1 MFLTAYFFANSGH
14 LATILL
20 EDTETVTSDWY
31 INKCLPNVSQAW
43 RARRPQT
50 GARALILLCGKTRL
64 HTASLT
70 LVFLA
75 ENNVQIVTSPSYTLS
90 LDPCKIS
97 PLYLVK

>member
-1 MFLTAYFFANSGH
+1 MFLTACFFANSGH

-31 INKCLPNVSQAW
+31 VNKCLPNVSQAW

-50 GARALILLCGKTRL
+50 GARVLMLLYDKTRL
-64 HTASLT
+64 HTTSLT

-75 ENNVQIVTSPSYTLS
+75 ENNGQILTSLPYTLS
-90 LDPCKIS
+90 LYPCEFS